1 MGWPSEK
8 CTPLNGNHLEIV
20 KYFSKEDDN
29 YDRVAGNILKLK
41 KMAVLPPKNR
51 ALQEQHLEQMT
62 AKDQQ
67 YLKDLRL
74 TNLSDDMT
82 RIEGTK
88 GGLLKD
94 SFVWILSHR
103 DFIEWRDGDKTR
115 LLWIKG
121 DPGKGKTMLLIGVV
135 RELQQLK
142 STHDSGLVSCF
153 FCQGTDSTLNNATAV
168 LRGLIYQ
175 LLVQQRSL
183 ISHLREQYDKAG
195 RQLFE
200 DVNTFVALSKI
211 FTEMLHDSC
220 LQRVYLVVDA
230 LDECDSGLFQILD
243 LIVRNVS
250 TSSSRVKWLVSSRN
264 RHDIEE
270 RLRIDDSPVELS
282 LELNAESVS
291 GAVDAYIDHKVS
303 ELARMK
309 QYDSKLQHQVK
320 DQLHQKANETFL
332 GGPHL

>member
-1 MGWPSEK
+1 MHPGSLDP
-8 CTPLNGNHLEIV
+8 
-20 KYFSKEDDN
+20 
-29 YDRVAGNILKLK
+29 
-41 KMAVLPPKNR
+41 
-51 ALQEQHLEQMT
+51 LQEPVLEQIT
-62 AKDQQ
+62 KKEQRC
-67 YLKDLRL
+67 LKDLHL
-74 TNLSDDMT
+74 TDPRDDMT

-94 SFVWILSHR
+94 SYVWILSHR

-142 STHDSGLVSCF
+142 STHSGLVSCF
-153 FCQGTDSTLNNATAV
+153 FCQGTDSSLNNATAV

-175 LLVQQRSL
+175 LLVQQQSL

-211 FTEMLHDSC
+211 FTEMLHDSR
-220 LQRVYLVVDA
+220 LPRVYLVVDA
-230 LDECDSGLFQILD
+230 LDECESGLFQLLD
-243 LIVRNVS
+243 LIVRNAS

-309 QYDSKLQHQVK
+309 QYDSVLQDQVK

-332 GGPHL
+332 GWPSFVKSSEM

>member
-1 MGWPSEK
+1 
-8 CTPLNGNHLEIV
+8 
-20 KYFSKEDDN
+20 
-29 YDRVAGNILKLK
+29 
-41 KMAVLPPKNR
+41 
-51 ALQEQHLEQMT
+51 
-62 AKDQQ
+62 
-67 YLKDLRL
+67 
-74 TNLSDDMT
+74 
-82 RIEGTK
+82 
-88 GGLLKD
+88 
-94 SFVWILSHR
+94 
-103 DFIEWRDGDKTR
+103 
-115 LLWIKG
+115 
-121 DPGKGKTMLLIGVV
+121 MLLIGVV